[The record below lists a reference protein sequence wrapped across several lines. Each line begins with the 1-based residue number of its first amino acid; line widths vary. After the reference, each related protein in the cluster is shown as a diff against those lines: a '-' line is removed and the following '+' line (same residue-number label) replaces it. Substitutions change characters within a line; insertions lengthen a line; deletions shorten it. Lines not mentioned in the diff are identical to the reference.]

1 MPLWKTVSN
10 LHVQMCLMALLQK
23 ESQNSDLLTLVYIT
37 ITCGITPCLY
47 YLGMA
52 DNRGLAEGFTGQ

>member
-1 MPLWKTVSN
+1 MV
-10 LHVQMCLMALLQK
+10 LLQK

-37 ITCGITPCLY
+37 ITCGLTPCLY

-52 DNRGLAEGFTGQ
+52 ENRGQAGGFDGQ